1 MSTALSFLNDLAQWL
16 GRWVPRLVLIE
27 VTHLGVL
34 FGPRGTARLVGA
46 GLRTYW
52 PIAQNLLLV
61 PITTQSVQ
69 LYSQILPA
77 AQNPADI
84 VPRVRLVSTAIQYRI
99 ADPLAFATKALSP
112 HALIDNRT
120 AAAVARHVR
129 EDGDLQAWSAAVLS
143 DVRREVEPFGWRSSA
158 STSRD
163 SRSALPSRT
172 CRTGPTTTTPL
183 GRGRR
188 DDDRPLLLFWLAS
201 TDGSVAKGRLLCA
214 ARARIDVAQQETL
227 SVVRTAATTGC
238 HR

>member
-27 VTHLGVL
+27 VTHRGVL
-34 FGPRGTARLVGA
+34 FGPRGTARLVGP

-69 LYSQILPA
+69 LFSQMLPA
-77 AQNPADI
+77 SQNPADI
-84 VPRVRLVSTAIQYRI
+84 VPRVRLVATAIQYRI

-129 EDGDLQAWSAAVLS
+129 EDSDLPAWSAAVLS
-143 DVRREVEPFGWRSSA
+143 EVRAEVEPFGMAIERLDFTGFA
-158 STSRD
+158 IGV
-163 SRSALPSRT
+163 ALKNLQDWSNDDNAAGKRPS
-172 CRTGPTTTTPL
+172 
-183 GRGRR
+183 
-188 DDDRPLLLFWLAS
+188 
-201 TDGSVAKGRLLCA
+201 
-214 ARARIDVAQQETL
+214 
-227 SVVRTAATTGC
+227 
-238 HR
+238 

>member
-27 VTHLGVL
+27 VTHRGVL

-61 PITTQSVQ
+61 PITTRSVQ

-77 AQNPADI
+77 APNPADI
-84 VPRVRLVSTAIQYRI
+84 VPRVRLVSVAIQYRI
-99 ADPLAFATKALSP
+99 ADPLAYATKALSS

-129 EDGDLQAWSAAVLS
+129 EDGDLQAWSAAVLT
-143 DVRREVEPFGWRSSA
+143 DVRREVGDFGRVPRLHGIRDRRCAQEPAGLDQRRQRRWHEA
-158 STSRD
+158 IV
-163 SRSALPSRT
+163 
-172 CRTGPTTTTPL
+172 TTI
-183 GRGRR
+183 GR
-188 DDDRPLLLFWLAS
+188 LLFWLEYGWKRPKK
-201 TDGSVAKGRLLCA
+201 TPLRGTR
-214 ARARIDVAQQETL
+214 RIDL
-227 SVVRTAATTGC
+227 RNKKHWVVRSRYDWV